1 MRVVR
6 ELKQSKPCKNIDE
19 SGLVTSKQTG
29 IHPQLAACVSKHLRE
44 PWLQPLHTPTVEN
57 FALLEKEGVLNRD
70 RQIILDSGCGTGVST
85 QKLARL
91 FPQHLVMGVDRS
103 VKRLEKS
110 GLTTGFVCREN
121 CVLLRGELTTFW
133 RLLLNSGCSPERH
146 YLLYPNPSPKPGHL
160 ARRWHGHPV
169 FPQLLSLGG
178 EIELRCNWE
187 IYAMEFAEAV
197 SMATGADI
205 DVLKFEPVQAI
216 SPFEQKYTDR
226 GQLLYSVTVPARVLE
241 TFRLSRAG

>member
-1 MRVVR
+1 
-6 ELKQSKPCKNIDE
+6 
-19 SGLVTSKQTG
+19 
-29 IHPQLAACVSKHLRE
+29 
-44 PWLQPLHTPTVEN
+44 
-57 FALLEKEGVLNRD
+57 
-70 RQIILDSGCGTGVST
+70 
-85 QKLARL
+85 
-91 FPQHLVMGVDRS
+91 
-103 VKRLEKS
+103 
-110 GLTTGFVCREN
+110 
-121 CVLLRGELTTFW
+121 
-133 RLLLNSGCSPERH
+133 
-146 YLLYPNPSPKPGHL
+146 
-160 ARRWHGHPV
+160 V